1 MSELLQLTSAAVGVF
16 VLLVVLRAALHKAMD
31 FTELQGFVADYRLLP
46 DAWVAR
52 SAGALMVA
60 EFALVALVA
69 LPAARSLGL
78 IGCGLLFI
86 GYAVAIGINLS
97 RGHTRIECGCGGA
110 PQMLSVSL
118 LVRNG
123 ALLVVALFAA
133 GIVPGPMGLADGLA
147 AIGAGVFGLALYM
160 LFEQLNANRVY
171 LKKRGSL

>member
-31 FTELQGFVADYRLLP
+31 FSELQGFVADYRLLP
-46 DAWVAR
+46 EGWVAPV
-52 SAGALMVA
+52 AGALLIA
-60 EFALVALVA
+60 EFLLVAATA
-69 LPAARSLGL
+69 LPATRSLGL
-78 IGCGLLFI
+78 LGCAVLFA
-86 GYAVAIGINLS
+86 GYAVVMGINIS

-110 PQMLSVSL
+110 PQMLSMSL

-123 ALLVVALFAA
+123 ALLVLALFAA
-133 GIVPGPMGLADGLA
+133 AIVPGAMGLADGLA

-160 LFEQLNANRVY
+160 LFEQLNANRLY